1 MANRALVSSGFVFN
15 RSSANSCACLSAAK
29 NAARSSG
36 SGLRGYL
43 TQKTFVVEEKLGGQD
58 ALPVALLEQISCRFR
73 GASKGVFRVRLLPG
87 LKLCASF
94 LGLQFIEQVK
104 AGIEFRHLQYREL
117 RLAATRRERRNT
129 ESRCDQHAA
138 EKPKYHWAGH
148 GERAILTSFWQPD
161 RRTLAN
167 DTRLYFRQSFPIG

>member
-73 GASKGVFRVRLLPG
+73 GASKGVFRMGLLPG
-87 LKLCASF
+87 LKLRASF
-94 LGLQFIEQVK
+94 RGLQLIKQAKAGVEFRLVQYRDLGLPPICR
-104 AGIEFRHLQYREL
+104 G
-117 RLAATRRERRNT
+117 RRNGD
-129 ESRCDQHAA
+129 SQSDQRAA
-138 EKPKYHWAGH
+138 EKPTDH
-148 GERAILTSFWQPD
+148 
-161 RRTLAN
+161 
-167 DTRLYFRQSFPIG
+167 